1 MCYNVKYALTISAY
15 LGGVI
20 MSLRI
25 KVKILYRMIGKLNLY
40 LSICN
45 SESKRVIT
53 EINKIE
59 ELIQEIKS
67 DAENK

>member
-1 MCYNVKYALTISAY
+1 
-15 LGGVI
+15 
-20 MSLRI
+20 MSIRI

-59 ELIQEIKS
+59 MLIKEIKS
-67 DAENK
+67 DAEKQ